1 MIAAVNNLIN
11 PHLDKV
17 PLLFTT
23 QGAVIAMLANVFIA
37 KFLQGVLSVVLT
49 GKYDNVQ
56 ANHRT
61 GGFSK
66 DGQKQTFGQKTAAR
80 AWNAH
85 MNSWE
90 AFATFSAA
98 VILALVSVGDS
109 TQLRVLAN
117 AFVAVRFVYNFVYVL
132 AFNNAL
138 AVVRTAV
145 FFVGLAIV
153 LQIFALAAG
162 EHWKTF

>member
-1 MIAAVNNLIN
+1 MITAVNNFIN

-162 EHWKTF
+162 DHWKTF